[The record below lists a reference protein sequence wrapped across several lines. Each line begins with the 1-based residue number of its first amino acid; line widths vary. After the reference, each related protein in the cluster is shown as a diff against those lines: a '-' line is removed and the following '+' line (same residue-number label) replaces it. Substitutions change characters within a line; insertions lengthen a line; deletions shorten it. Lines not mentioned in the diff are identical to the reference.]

1 MQIIFDRNLETE
13 RAINVDF
20 FGENISRGT
29 LNASMSKVLS
39 AKDTTVPDLSTVKQA
54 FITMQMVDGNIPVP
68 VQGSY
73 NVVLDASAAYNSR
86 TKEYSATIILGY
98 VEGQT
103 TEA

>member
-13 RAINVDF
+13 RAINVNF
-20 FGENISRGT
+20 FGENIPRGT

-39 AKDTTVPDLSTVKQA
+39 ANDTTVPDLSTVKQPFTTVA
-54 FITMQMVDGNIPVP
+54 IVDGNIPVP

-73 NVVLDASAAYNSR
+73 NAVLDASAAYNSR

-103 TEA
+103 T